1 MQHSAGSDFVAP
13 EISITISYPLLRAD
27 SATRDKGR
35 VLAYFLSPL
44 IHPSLPQLFTECCYV
59 PGTGTVLGIGAVTVN
74 KMHKDSPVCP

>member
-13 EISITISYPLLRAD
+13 EISITISYPLLRAA

-44 IHPSLPQLFTECCYV
+44 ILHPSHSYLQNAAMCQALALF
-59 PGTGTVLGIGAVTVN
+59 
-74 KMHKDSPVCP
+74 